1 MDKYYLENLD
11 KIDESNYG
19 KDVDTSG
26 WIEDSRSI
34 GSLIFL
40 TLRNNT
46 GKLQLI
52 IKKNQVSEDLW
63 NKIGNISRQSIVKA
77 SGNLVFNKKNNIVE
91 LIIKELIILNQA
103 EHPLPL
109 DPTGRVDSG
118 LDIFIPSVTHA
129 FLFIFDCS
137 VFSSSS
143 ISDI

>member
-91 LIIKELIILNQA
+91 LIIKE
-103 EHPLPL
+103 
-109 DPTGRVDSG
+109 
-118 LDIFIPSVTHA
+118 
-129 FLFIFDCS
+129 
-137 VFSSSS
+137 
-143 ISDI
+143 